1 MHVCCG
7 GGSCADTGDNI
18 TITCT
23 CTDRAVSDVSFPT
36 RTATQREPQPAAH
49 AHRTGGARHSA
60 TLQLHSVRTGP
71 HRLVSRECTQGSRV
85 SRSYTVES
93 GVPDWRA
100 ERRAFLHL
108 VSGFRLHSRVLRRP
122 CVRPP
127 SYCTRTFLWP
137 GLCCL
142 LSLLPQVHYMKWK
155 STRTAHRTLLSR
167 RLHRASLIMMC
178 VGAHTCHGV
187 GQDCDK
193 NRHSTVDWLSRAAL
207 RHSEGILP
215 SHDLGARGYG
225 GALIDALL
233 DELVLVED
241 IQHEMHRIIGARL
254 LIEVEGCGPVCD
266 QSARVERSRGRGAL
280 GSRSSSQTIVRRE
293 Q

>member
-127 SYCTRTFLWP
+127 SYCTH
-137 GLCCL
+137 
-142 LSLLPQVHYMKWK
+142 LSLAGPLLFAFVIATSSLHEVEIY
-155 STRTAHRTLLSR
+155 AHCSQDTPVSASASCKLDNDVRWRAHMPWRGSRLRQKPTLNCGL
-167 RLHRASLIMMC
+167 AF
-178 VGAHTCHGV
+178 T
-187 GQDCDK
+187 
-193 NRHSTVDWLSRAAL
+193 SRAAAL
-207 RHSEGILP
+207 RGHP
-215 SHDLGARGYG
+215 SK
-225 GALIDALL
+225 
-233 DELVLVED
+233 
-241 IQHEMHRIIGARL
+241 
-254 LIEVEGCGPVCD
+254 P
-266 QSARVERSRGRGAL
+266 
-280 GSRSSSQTIVRRE
+280 
-293 Q
+293 